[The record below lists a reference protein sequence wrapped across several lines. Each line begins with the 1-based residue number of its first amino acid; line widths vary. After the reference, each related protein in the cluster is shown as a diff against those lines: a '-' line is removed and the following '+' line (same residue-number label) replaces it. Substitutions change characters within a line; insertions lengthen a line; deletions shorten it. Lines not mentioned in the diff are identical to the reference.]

1 MLNWECSLSA
11 TMYSASSS
19 PLATIWASAIIV
31 AVYGRIGYAVITS
44 TSAYFAACAA
54 ATQPFIRTVFF
65 FLSITEVAIVYSARS
80 ARWRTQRWMSTLIL
94 NILRRPVTEISQFFR
109 LPSVQS
115 GGNGECRIHAHHAG
129 IEVQFGHAFQA
140 SCRTLLD
147 AYSAAFT
154 VIDQN
159 FVKTVGTHRAHDAWL
174 RTYQIAV
181 IAGVT
186 GAAAETA
193 AGFFDRLLFRVCLNH
208 FILCLAPGCGRQQG
222 LLDTGEVREI
232 RHVHAVQIH
241 DNVDWN

>member
-1 MLNWECSLSA
+1 MSQPMSRVESASVCSEPKSPGGSSVRSAIIIWTGMRLPEIGEYSSSATCTPTPELPVKTRAPQDEAPCAMLNWECSLSA

-54 ATQPFIRTVFF
+54 ATHPFIRTVFF
-65 FLSITEVAIVYSARS
+65 FLSITEVAIVSSARS
-80 ARWRTQRWMSTLIL
+80 ARWRTLRWMSTLIL
-94 NILRRPVTEISQFFR
+94 NILRRPVTEISQLFR

-140 SCRTLLD
+140 SCWAFLD
-147 AYSAAFT
+147 AHAAAFT

-159 FVKTVGTHRAHDAWL
+159 
-174 RTYQIAV
+174 
-181 IAGVT
+181 
-186 GAAAETA
+186 
-193 AGFFDRLLFRVCLNH
+193 
-208 FILCLAPGCGRQQG
+208 
-222 LLDTGEVREI
+222 
-232 RHVHAVQIH
+232 
-241 DNVDWN
+241 